1 MLPLMSVTIHDFTQ
15 GTFVPLL
22 QTLSSLL
29 ARGAEKLDPATM
41 VGLRLAP
48 DMHPL
53 TRQVQYVCFQ
63 AVDAA
68 ARLTGRPVP
77 ELDTPEETLAQLQQ
91 RIAAAIATLR
101 ELSAED
107 LAGAEDRP
115 IRRQLGE
122 FDLEM
127 TGLQYLR
134 DFTLP
139 NFYFHLVTT
148 YAILRN
154 HGVELGKADYMAHI
168 AYALR
173 PRAAAV

>member
-1 MLPLMSVTIHDFTQ
+1 MSITLHDFTQ
-15 GTFVPLL
+15 STFVPLL
-22 QTLSSLL
+22 HTLSSLL
-29 ARGAEKLDPATM
+29 TRGAEKLDPAVM

-53 TRQVQYVCFQ
+53 ARQVQFVCHQ
-63 AVDAA
+63 ALDAA
-68 ARLTGRPVP
+68 ARLTGRPAPEPDVP
-77 ELDTPEETLAQLQQ
+77 EESLAQLQQ
-91 RIAAAIATLR
+91 RIAAAIAALR
-101 ELSAED
+101 ELSAEA
-107 LAGAEDRP
+107 LADAEERP
-115 IRRQLGE
+115 IRRLLGDRFE
-122 FDLEM
+122 LEM

-154 HGVELGKADYMAHI
+154 HGVDLGKADYMAHI

-173 PRAAAV
+173 PRAASSV

>member
-1 MLPLMSVTIHDFTQ
+1 MSVTIHDFTQ
-15 GTFVPLL
+15 GTLVPLL
-22 QTLSSLL
+22 HTLSSLL

-53 TRQVQYVCFQ
+53 TRQVQFVCFQ

-68 ARLTGRPVP
+68 ARLTGRLPP
-77 ELDTPEETLAQLQQ
+77 EVDTPEETLAQLQR

-101 ELSAED
+101 ELSAEA
-107 LAGAEDRP
+107 LVGAEDRP
-115 IRRQLGE
+115 VRRQIGE
-122 FDLEM
+122 QFDLEM

-154 HGVELGKADYMAHI
+154 HGVDLGKADYMAHI

-173 PRAAAV
+173 PRAAATV

>member
-1 MLPLMSVTIHDFTQ
+1 MSVTIHDFTQ

-22 QTLSSLL
+22 HTLSSLL

-53 TRQVQYVCFQ
+53 ARQVQFVCLQ

-68 ARLTGRPVP
+68 ARLTGRPAP
-77 ELDTPEETLAQLQQ
+77 EADTPEETLEQLQR

-101 ELSAED
+101 ELSAEA
-107 LAGAEDRP
+107 LVGAEDRP
-115 IRRQLGE
+115 IRRRLGE
-122 FDLEM
+122 RFDVEM

-154 HGVELGKADYMAHI
+154 HGVDLGKADYMAHI

-173 PRAAAV
+173 PRAESSV